1 MKFKDF
7 LLDFGK
13 WLLRI
18 LIGAAL
24 LFGPLMLAVEL
35 MEPKLLLLY
44 VVSAAIMTVFL
55 ISYFKKR

>member
-1 MKFKDF
+1 MKFKDY
-7 LLDFGK
+7 LIDFGK

-24 LFGPLMLAVEL
+24 IFGPLMLAVEFV
-35 MEPKLLLLY
+35 EPKLLLLY
-44 VVSAAIMTVFL
+44 IVSAAIMTVFL